1 MLRRGASSDSGS
13 CSGTAGQSGGCTTE
27 REYLVPKWY
36 VFTGAPG
43 SGKTALL
50 GALRQRGHVVV
61 DEAATEVIARLHS

>member
-1 MLRRGASSDSGS
+1 
-13 CSGTAGQSGGCTTE
+13 
-27 REYLVPKWY
+27 VPKWY

>member
-1 MLRRGASSDSGS
+1 VAAQLKGS
-13 CSGTAGQSGGCTTE
+13 TW
-27 REYLVPKWY
+27 VPKRY